1 MMSELNFFSSNA
13 NGFRLSK
20 KQIKAFQHLKQKIL
34 QWYYFFYKKHT
45 PLRILSL
52 NGRMTLQDKYF
63 FHTD

>member
-1 MMSELNFFSSNA
+1 MLMGSDYQ
-13 NGFRLSK
+13 K

-45 PLRILSL
+45 PLRILPL